1 MPDELNPIR
10 PTTPEALDMTR
21 ALLMKARHAAL
32 AVLHPKTGAPYASRI
47 GCMVSD
53 NFQPLSLMSE
63 LATHTRALQKNPN
76 CSLLVGEPEERGDP
90 LTNPRLTLVAKAHF
104 IMREA
109 SNYEAIRSQ
118 YLAVIPKA
126 KLYVDFGDF
135 SFVSFEINR
144 IDLNGGFGKA
154 FRIDPMELQ
163 D

>member
-1 MPDELNPIR
+1 MTEAPSPIR
-10 PTTPEALDMTR
+10 PTSSEAFQLCK
-21 ALLMKARHAAL
+21 ALLSASRFAAL
-32 AVLHPKTGAPYASRI
+32 AVLHPESNAPYVSRI
-47 GCMVSD
+47 GFVANKDMTPFTLIST
-53 NFQPLSLMSE
+53 
-63 LATHTRALQKNPN
+63 LATHTQALQKNPN
-76 CSLLVGEPEERGDP
+76 CSLLIGEPEECGDP
-90 LTNPRLTLVAKAHF
+90 LSHPRLTLIARAHF
-104 IMREA
+104 IAQEA
-109 SNYEAIRSQ
+109 SNYDAIRSQ